1 MNDDGYAIVN
11 IYEQISSCTY
21 VAKYSSVCT
30 HLLTY
35 PSTSSLD
42 ILGRIALG
50 HDFELGQSV
59 EAQEISNAWSKHV
72 NIGLTC
78 SGFIVPIIAR
88 ILPWWVAKLPIP
100 ALHSL
105 AQTTEVLN
113 RLTKAIVEGDVVNDR
128 GRDVLTLLRM
138 ANDDVRHQNRL
149 NNEELVANITTLM

>member
-11 IYEQISSCTY
+11 LYEQISSCTY

-35 PSTSSLD
+35 PCTSSLD
-42 ILGRIALG
+42 IIGRIVLG

-78 SGFIVPIIAR
+78 SGFIAPTIAR

-100 ALHSL
+100 VLHSQ
-105 AQTTEVLN
+105 AQTRKVVN
-113 RLTKAIVEGDVVNDR
+113 KLTKAIVEGDVINDN

-149 NNEELVANITTLM
+149 NDEELVANIANLM